1 MNCLTKQQLLLKF
14 VRICFDFVQ
23 SMMDAPSSDGVGYH
37 GSGSVP
43 PDASGS
49 VPLVVPAHAT
59 HPPLAEGALVG
70 HGGAALRVFVGLSQ
84 AQHAQLENM
93 GQLKAPRGRRGEF
106 YWPLKTT
113 AEMALVS
120 GANRGSGSGEVSDV
134 VLRPVSITYVGLR
147 EMLSNGSLYA
157 CDGAQWRLY
166 GPLRMPPPR
175 DENGFEFY
183 EIHAAYVL

>member
-1 MNCLTKQQLLLKF
+1 MSQVNLPLPLEGIRVLDCTHIVAGPFCSMLLG
-14 VRICFDFVQ
+14 
-23 SMMDAPSSDGVGYH
+23 DAGAEVIKVERPGMGDRSRLNRPHLQDKDG
-37 GSGSVP
+37 S
-43 PDASGS
+43 
-49 VPLVVPAHAT
+49 T
-59 HPPLAEGALVG
+59 
-70 HGGAALRVFVGLSQ
+70 
-84 AQHAQLENM
+84 
-93 GQLKAPRGRRGEF
+93 
-106 YWPLKTT
+106 
-113 AEMALVS
+113 VS
-120 GANRGSGSGEVSDV
+120 GRFLAINRNKKSLTLEIGHLQGKEVFRRLVEVSDV